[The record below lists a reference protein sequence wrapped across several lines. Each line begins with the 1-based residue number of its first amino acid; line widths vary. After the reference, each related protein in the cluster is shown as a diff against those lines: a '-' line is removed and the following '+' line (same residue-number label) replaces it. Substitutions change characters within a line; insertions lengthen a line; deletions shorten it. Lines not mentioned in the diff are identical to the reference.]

1 MNNFYLIRE
10 LYKSNDMRKR
20 WERGRDKERERL
32 SVRVI
37 NGERKSEIDFE
48 KQRISGF
55 QGQSKNESVN
65 VLDRNRD
72 KKRVRVRWR
81 EKDREREGIIQMEE
95 GDRER
100 ERE

>member
-55 QGQSKNESVN
+55 
-65 VLDRNRD
+65 
-72 KKRVRVRWR
+72 
-81 EKDREREGIIQMEE
+81 
-95 GDRER
+95 
-100 ERE
+100 